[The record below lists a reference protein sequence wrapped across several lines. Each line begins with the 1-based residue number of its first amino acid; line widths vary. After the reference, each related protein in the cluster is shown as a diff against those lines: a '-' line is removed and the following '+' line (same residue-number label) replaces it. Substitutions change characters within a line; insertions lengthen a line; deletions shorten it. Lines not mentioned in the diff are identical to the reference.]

1 MKKAKLTKE
10 RDLRDSR
17 PLWIDSP
24 RISVRSKSFIGKS
37 HYDIVI
43 IGAGIS
49 GALVAQA
56 LAKPGKSVLIVDK
69 RKPVRGS
76 SIASTAMIQHEI
88 DVPLH
93 KLQGMIGEDNA
104 NRAWQRSAKAVL
116 KLEDIVPIAGDF
128 LRDATQASALYSRR

>member
-1 MKKAKLTKE
+1 MISPPKECHEKAKLTKE

-69 RKPVRGS
+69 RSRFVAA
-76 SIASTAMIQHEI
+76 ASPAPQ
-88 DVPLH
+88 
-93 KLQGMIGEDNA
+93 
-104 NRAWQRSAKAVL
+104 
-116 KLEDIVPIAGDF
+116 
-128 LRDATQASALYSRR
+128 